1 MRLLRPAL
9 LLAVVLCIPFI
20 VWGGQ
25 FERWFTGD
33 AAVQWLRERGPW
45 GWLATIALLIADL
58 VLPVPST
65 GVMSAA
71 GYLYGAGVGGA
82 LSATGS
88 YLAGML
94 AYGLSRFFREKAAA
108 RLASADDLASNASLF
123 QRHGPWLVALSRAL
137 PLLPEVSC
145 CLAGLAPMRFATFAI
160 ALACGCVPVGFAYAA
175 IGAAGQENPALA
187 IGLGIAVPAVLW
199 FVVRRKVARTFSP
212 RTGSNA
218 D

>member
-1 MRLLRPAL
+1 MRLLRLAL
-9 LLAVVLCIPFI
+9 LLAIVLCLPFLF
-20 VWGGQ
+20 WGAE

-33 AAVQWLRERGPW
+33 AAVQWLRARGPW

-58 VLPVPST
+58 ALPVPST

-71 GYLYGAGVGGA
+71 GFLYGTAIGGL

-88 YLAGML
+88 YLAGLL
-94 AYGLSRFFREKAAA
+94 AYGLC
-108 RLASADDLASNASLF
+108 RLAGPKGARRLARADDLASNATLF
-123 QRHGPWLVALSRAL
+123 QKHGPWLIALSRAL

-145 CLAGLAPMRFATFAI
+145 CLAGLAPMPFRTFAV

-187 IGLGIAVPAVLW
+187 IGLSIALPAALW
-199 FVVRRKVARTFSP
+199 AITWRAFLKP
-212 RTGSNA
+212 RASQ
-218 D
+218 